1 MMQTAPELDPTST
14 VNALMAQDPRT
25 VAVFDRFGLDTCC
38 GGDSPLDEAARREGV
53 ELEALLAALRAAMAA
68 P

>member
-1 MMQTAPELDPTST
+1 MQTAPELDPTST
-14 VNALMAQDPRT
+14 VNTLIVQDPRT
-25 VAVFDRFGLDTCC
+25 VAVFNHFGLDTCC

-53 ELEALLAALRAAMAA
+53 ELKPLLAALRSAMAA